1 VKLRAYL
8 VAAGI
13 TVIAMLAVSL
23 WAWPQV
29 PDEAQVPIHW
39 GIDGSANGWAPKP
52 VGLLLL
58 PLLTAGIA
66 LLLTFAPRLD
76 PRYGNLVRSATA
88 YRAVAYG
95 TLALLAAV
103 HVAATLAVTGRQV
116 PIGGVVGIGVGAF
129 FVVIGNYLG
138 KTRSSWLFG
147 IRTPWTLSS
156 ERSWSRTHRLGGYLF
171 VLLGAAT
178 IVAGLLGA
186 PALQAVVLLGGMGV
200 VVAMVTVY
208 SYLVWRSDPER
219 RNGSVE
225 Q

>member
-1 VKLRAYL
+1 MKLRTYL
-8 VAAGI
+8 VSAVL
-13 TVIAMLAVSL
+13 TVLAMLAVSL

-29 PDEAQVPIHW
+29 PDDAEVPIHW
-39 GIDGSANGWAPKP
+39 AIDGRANGWAPKP

-76 PRYGNLVRSATA
+76 PRYANLVRSATA

-95 TLALLAAV
+95 TLALLAVV
-103 HVAATLAVTGRQV
+103 HVAATLVVTGRQV
-116 PIGGVVGIGVGAF
+116 PIVGVVGVGVGAF
-129 FVVIGNYLG
+129 FIVIGNYLG

-156 ERSWSRTHRLGGYLF
+156 ERSWARTHRLGGYLF
-171 VLLGAAT
+171 VLLGGAT

-186 PALQAVVLLGGMGV
+186 PTLQAVVMLGGMGV
-200 VVAMVTVY
+200 VVAVVIVY

-219 RNGSVE
+219 QARTVE